1 MQRLL
6 IGSSNVYRT
15 YEHEKFKGYPQYRMV
30 KCTKFEAFKAIMDDI
45 REEKEVIIAVIEN
58 FLCDSVRDL
67 QESTPDLI
75 DNAIKAT
82 ITDFMKV
89 IHKTATKLPR
99 SRFALVQPIK
109 RPRHEWY
116 EERYDGICRTYNAE
130 TNALGLENVSKLEVQ
145 SKKSQTFLDDQ
156 VHLNTESGKTYV
168 NEILYYADNLFT
180 AEIIDLEEGTSNK
193 SVRISGKSPP
203 EISFG
208 KRKEKSQRET
218 EHEKSVFNL
227 DKKID
232 ELNQDMFR
240 RRFNDSLV
248 MARLR
253 EDVDAISNISKEDK
267 LVISGMTSKTPRPTG
282 KDETGKWLKNLVSEV
297 LNSIEDGIAS
307 EIIFVSQGRS
317 NNRDIPLAEV
327 RMSSREIA
335 LRLRKTFAQ
344 KKKSGQNFG
353 KVYLS
358 NCVTLAT
365 RVRIEIMKAMAKK
378 FSSDR
383 EDIFVMGYTSRPV
396 LHVKPKIEGQRSMWL
411 SFSDALLKYGSGLR
425 EQDLGESYR
434 KTGVSFRGQL
444 EQNFVVLHDQSNNE
458 KPPPKEITPVLPDL
472 AKF

>member
-1 MQRLL
+1 
-6 IGSSNVYRT
+6 
-15 YEHEKFKGYPQYRMV
+15 
-30 KCTKFEAFKAIMDDI
+30 
-45 REEKEVIIAVIEN
+45 
-58 FLCDSVRDL
+58 
-67 QESTPDLI
+67 
-75 DNAIKAT
+75 
-82 ITDFMKV
+82 
-89 IHKTATKLPR
+89 
-99 SRFALVQPIK
+99 
-109 RPRHEWY
+109 
-116 EERYDGICRTYNAE
+116 
-130 TNALGLENVSKLEVQ
+130 
-145 SKKSQTFLDDQ
+145 
-156 VHLNTESGKTYV
+156 
-168 NEILYYADNLFT
+168 
-180 AEIIDLEEGTSNK
+180 
-193 SVRISGKSPP
+193 
-203 EISFG
+203 
-208 KRKEKSQRET
+208 
-218 EHEKSVFNL
+218 
-227 DKKID
+227 
-232 ELNQDMFR
+232 MFR

-425 EQDLGESYR
+425 
-434 KTGVSFRGQL
+434 
-444 EQNFVVLHDQSNNE
+444 
-458 KPPPKEITPVLPDL
+458 
-472 AKF
+472 